1 MQQGVIVKG
10 VGGIYTIDL
19 SDSES
24 TIIAKPRGIF
34 RKKEIAIS
42 PLVGDMVFVSILPD
56 GFGVIEKINDRKTVM
71 IRPKVA
77 NVTQALV
84 VFAYKEPDLHL
95 DLLDRFIINCEAANV
110 CPVIVFNKVDLLK
123 GDEREEA
130 RKIKEIYGKIG
141 YNAID
146 ISTYEGL
153 GIDSAK
159 EALVGETTVFAG
171 PSGAGKSSI
180 FNAVCNEELME
191 IGELS
196 AKIRRGKHTTRHSQL
211 IKLQKDSYIVDSPGF
226 SSIHFEGI
234 EAAQLKEL
242 FREFEKC
249 AEQCKFANCNHID
262 EPECGVKQGVLD
274 GLIHAVRYK
283 RYLVFYEELRN
294 GHRSKPRYLADKV

>member
-19 SDSES
+19 SDAKS

-56 GFGVIEKINDRKTVM
+56 GFGVIEKISDRKTIM

-110 CPVIVFNKVDLLK
+110 RPVIVFNKVDLLD
-123 GDEREEA
+123 GREREKA
-130 RKIKEIYGKIG
+130 RNIKDIYEKIG
-141 YNAID
+141 YKVIEV
-146 ISTYEGL
+146 STYEGL
-153 GIDSAK
+153 GIDLAK
-159 EALVGETTVFAG
+159 EALIGETTVFAG

-180 FNAVCNEELME
+180 FNAVCDKELME

-226 SSIHFEGI
+226 SSIHFDGI
-234 EAAQLKEL
+234 VAAQLKEL

-249 AEQCKFANCNHID
+249 AERCKFANCNHID
-262 EPECGVKQGVLD
+262 EPQCGVKQGVSD
-274 GLIHAVRYK
+274 ALINEARYK
-283 RYLVFYEELRN
+283 RYLGFYEELRD
-294 GHRSKPRYLADKV
+294 GHRNKP